1 MQLRTKIKKI
11 HKIVGLS
18 AATLIIYLSITG
30 LALMYSNNLSLEN
43 RFINNDLI
51 LSFYNLDTSK
61 SVLVSEHEKHKI
73 FFISGN
79 VYFNDILILQ
89 NFYNPTGAIFITD
102 NLLLI
107 SNDKKIISY
116 QLDEVTDYSEPN
128 ILFQSENEEKI
139 TLLGLDNKN
148 LIYFILNKNYYL
160 LDTLNLKFLKKNSIP
175 KHTIW
180 SVISYPDKKESYEF
194 LKIHQGPGV
203 SLLRIFTEMHNGK
216 IFGIVFTTIISISS
230 FALIFLSLSG
240 IYMGLKF
247 RKKWFKKR

>member
-43 RFINNDLI
+43 RFINNDFI

-102 NLLLI
+102 NLLFI
-107 SNDKKIISY
+107 SN
-116 QLDEVTDYSEPN
+116 
-128 ILFQSENEEKI
+128 
-139 TLLGLDNKN
+139 
-148 LIYFILNKNYYL
+148 
-160 LDTLNLKFLKKNSIP
+160 
-175 KHTIW
+175 
-180 SVISYPDKKESYEF
+180 
-194 LKIHQGPGV
+194 
-203 SLLRIFTEMHNGK
+203 LRIFLLI
-216 IFGIVFTTIISISS
+216 IFPIM
-230 FALIFLSLSG
+230 LI
-240 IYMGLKF
+240 LKE
-247 RKKWFKKR
+247 

>member
-51 LSFYNLDTSK
+51 LSFY
-61 SVLVSEHEKHKI
+61 
-73 FFISGN
+73 
-79 VYFNDILILQ
+79 
-89 NFYNPTGAIFITD
+89 
-102 NLLLI
+102 
-107 SNDKKIISY
+107 NDKKIISY

-240 IYMGLKF
+240 IYMGLKLKF